1 MIGLSEVSMLYPPSK
16 CGENSPWKA
25 HSAGGIARYHRRRR
39 MKNHSSEEARMPISS
54 PAAVVLVGV
63 HGHGRWHLRNL
74 DRLRRAGVP
83 VRLAG
88 VCDSRPP
95 TDEER
100 DLIGDVPVAARL
112 DDLLDVVRPEV
123 TIVCTPIH
131 THGELTLTAAAAGS
145 HVLLE
150 KPPTSTLAGFERL
163 LSEMRATG
171 RACQVG
177 FQSLGSHAIPY
188 IRELIADGAVGELV
202 GIGAAGAWQ
211 RDSSYYAR
219 APWAGRRTLGGVAV
233 VDGALTNPLAHATA
247 TALAL
252 DDGTGEEDLRE
263 VRVEL
268 FRANP
273 IEADD
278 TSCLRLVTAS
288 GTKITVAATLCAEQA
303 AEPYLIV
310 HGTRGRIV
318 LEYRTGRVRLEADGR
333 VSTSEHAATDLLE
346 NLVEHVREPGVPLLV
361 PLAATR
367 AFMQVVEAVRLAPEP
382 FEVPPEYRRADTS
395 GAHPR
400 RVVPGI
406 DAAVERA
413 AEELA
418 LFSELDL
425 PWAARR

>member
-1 MIGLSEVSMLYPPSK
+1 
-16 CGENSPWKA
+16 
-25 HSAGGIARYHRRRR
+25 
-39 MKNHSSEEARMPISS
+39 MPGSV

-74 DRLRRAGVP
+74 DRLRRAGAP

-88 VCDSRPP
+88 VCDPQPP
-95 TDEER
+95 TPDERE
-100 DLIGDVPVAARL
+100 LIGDAPVAATL
-112 DDLLDVVRPEV
+112 DELLGTVRPEV
-123 TIVCTPIH
+123 TVVCTPIH
-131 THGELTLTAAAAGS
+131 THADLTLTAAAAGS

-150 KPPTSTLAGFERL
+150 KPPTTTLAGFERL
-163 LSEMRATG
+163 LTGMTDSG

-188 IRELIADGAVGELV
+188 VRRLIADGAVGDLT
-202 GIGAAGAWQ
+202 GIGGAGAWQ
-211 RDSSYYAR
+211 RDSSYFTRAR
-219 APWAGRRTLGGVAV
+219 WAGRRTLGDVAV

-247 TALAL
+247 TALVLERDA
-252 DDGTGEEDLRE
+252 GEESLRE

-278 TSCLRLVTAS
+278 TSCLRLVTAR
-288 GTKITVAATLCAEQA
+288 GTTITVAATLCAERA
-303 AEPYLIV
+303 GEPYLIV

-318 LEYRTGRVRLEADGR
+318 LEYRTGRVRLEVDGR
-333 VSTSEHAATDLLE
+333 AETAEYEATDLLE
-346 NLVEHVREPGVPLLV
+346 NLVAHVREPDVPLLV

-382 FEVPPEYRRADTS
+382 REVPPEYRRTDTS

-400 RVVPGI
+400 QVVPGV
-406 DAAVERA
+406 DAAVARS

-425 PWAARR
+425 PWAARRG

>member
-1 MIGLSEVSMLYPPSK
+1 
-16 CGENSPWKA
+16 
-25 HSAGGIARYHRRRR
+25 
-39 MKNHSSEEARMPISS
+39 MPV
-54 PAAVVLVGV
+54 PTPVAVVLVGV

-83 VRLAG
+83 VRLTG
-88 VCDSRPP
+88 VCDTRPP
-95 TDEER
+95 ADDVR
-100 DLIGDVPVAARL
+100 DLIGDIPAAARL
-112 DDLLDVVRPEV
+112 DELLETVRPDV

-131 THGELTLTAAAAGS
+131 THADLSLAAAGAGS
-145 HVLLE
+145 DVLLE
-150 KPPTSTLAGFERL
+150 KPPTTTLAGFERL
-163 LSEMRATG
+163 VSGTTATG

-188 IRELIADGAVGELV
+188 VRSLMTDNAVGEVV

-219 APWAGRRTLGGVAV
+219 APWAGRRTLDGVAV

-252 DDGTGEEDLRE
+252 DGETGEKGLRE
-263 VRVEL
+263 LRVEL
-268 FRANP
+268 FRANA

-278 TSCLRLVTAS
+278 TSCLRLVTAR
-288 GTKITVAATLCAEQA
+288 GTTITVAATLCAERS
-303 AEPYLIV
+303 AEPYVIV

-318 LEYRTGRVRLEADGR
+318 LEYRTGRVRLEVDGR
-333 VSTSEHAATDLLE
+333 VVTTEHPATDLLE
-346 NLVEHVREPGVPLLV
+346 DLVAHVRDPGSPLLV
-361 PLAATR
+361 PLAGTR

-382 FEVPPEYRRADTS
+382 QEIPSPYRWTDRS

-406 DAAVERA
+406 DAVVTRA
-413 AEELA
+413 AENLA

-425 PWAARR
+425 PWTGRRGAMIHG

>member
-1 MIGLSEVSMLYPPSK
+1 MPVSKPV
-16 CGENSPWKA
+16 
-25 HSAGGIARYHRRRR
+25 
-39 MKNHSSEEARMPISS
+39 
-54 PAAVVLVGV
+54 AVVLVGV

-88 VCDSRPP
+88 VCDTQPP
-95 TDEER
+95 AAEER
-100 DLIGDVPVAARL
+100 DLIDDVPVAARL
-112 DDLLDVVRPEV
+112 DDLLDGVRPEV

-131 THGELTLTAAAAGS
+131 THAELTLAAATAGS

-150 KPPTSTLAGFERL
+150 KPPTTTLADFERL
-163 LSEMRATG
+163 VSGMAATG

-177 FQSLGSHAIPY
+177 FQSLGSHAVPHV
-188 IRELIADGAVGELV
+188 RALIADGAVGEV
-202 GIGAAGAWQ
+202 IGIGGAGAWQ
-211 RDSSYYAR
+211 RDASYYAR
-219 APWAGRRTLGGVAV
+219 AAWAGRRTLGDVAV

-252 DDGTGEEDLRE
+252 DGEAGEQGLRE

-278 TSCLRLVTAS
+278 TSCLRLVTGR
-288 GTKITVAATLCAEQA
+288 GTKITVAATLCAERT

-318 LEYRTGRVRLEADGR
+318 LEYRTGRVRLEAGGR
-333 VSTSEHAATDLLE
+333 AETTEHAATDLLD
-346 NLVEHVREPGVPLLV
+346 NLVAHVREPGVPLLV

-382 FEVPPEYRRADTS
+382 LEVPPEYRRTDTS

-406 DAAVERA
+406 DAAVARA

-418 LFSELDL
+418 LFSELGL
-425 PWAARR
+425 PWADRRGAVTPWVSGR

>member
-1 MIGLSEVSMLYPPSK
+1 
-16 CGENSPWKA
+16 
-25 HSAGGIARYHRRRR
+25 
-39 MKNHSSEEARMPISS
+39 MPAST
-54 PAAVVLVGV
+54 PVAVVLVGV
-63 HGHGRWHLRNL
+63 HGHGRWHLQNL

-88 VCDSRPP
+88 VCDPLPP
-95 TDEER
+95 ADDER
-100 DLIGDVPVAARL
+100 HLIGDVPVAARF
-112 DDLLDVVRPEV
+112 DDLLDAIRPEV
-123 TIVCTPIH
+123 TVVCTPMH
-131 THGELTLTAAAAGS
+131 THAELTLAAAAAGS

-150 KPPTSTLAGFERL
+150 KPPTTTLAGFERL
-163 LSEMRATG
+163 VSGMTATG

-177 FQSLGSHAIPY
+177 FQSLGSHAIPHV
-188 IRELIADGAVGELV
+188 RALIAGDTVGEVV

-211 RDSSYYAR
+211 RDFSYYAR
-219 APWAGRRTLGGVAV
+219 APWAGRRTLGDVAV

-252 DDGTGEEDLRE
+252 DGEAGEQGLRE

-278 TSCLRLVTAS
+278 TSCLRLVTAR
-288 GTKITVAATLCAEQA
+288 GTKITVAATLCAERA
-303 AEPYLIV
+303 TEPYLIV

-318 LEYRTGRVRLEADGR
+318 LEYRTGRVRLEVDDR
-333 VSTSEHAATDLLE
+333 VETSAHAATDLLE
-346 NLVEHVREPGVPLLV
+346 NLVEHVREPDVPLLV

-367 AFMQVVEAVRLAPEP
+367 AFMQVVDAVRLAPEP
-382 FEVPPEYRRADTS
+382 LEVPPEYRRTDTS

-406 DAAVERA
+406 DAAVARA

-425 PWAARR
+425 PWARRTGR